1 MLKSIQSG
9 DRTRTQAFHTS
20 GLPAL
25 LAAMI
30 ALAAVSGCDR
40 RPAASSASTG
50 ETVAAAIRAE
60 EQDRFSDN
68 MLPIAFESIVHL
80 EDYDAPEVLGQAVDR
95 LNQWLRTQKPQPDWK
110 PDPLVSTL
118 PEPLAAMPVVQE
130 LGKMEFKLGT
140 PNIDGGALQE
150 AVWLREVSQW
160 ARGDKP
166 GDVDRALALFDW
178 TVRNIQLDLASPPP
192 GSDIQRIMQKPGET
206 LLLGIGTPTDRA
218 WIFILLCRQVG
229 LDAALLAIPD
239 AEQREVLR
247 PKWVGVLSGGEIY
260 LFEPTL
266 GIPIPA
272 PDGWKLDADGQLVIR
287 PATLSQ
293 VAADDSILRQL
304 DSDAEH
310 QYPATAELVQQT
322 VAMIEASPSY
332 LTQRMKLVE
341 SRLAGEHRVVLTSSP
356 SAQADR
362 FRQCKQ
368 IVGAQL
374 WTLPY
379 QVIYQEM
386 ALASR
391 RQQQLLMAFLPF
403 QAPFG
408 DTAALGKGRLY
419 HLKGRFTGSPNCV
432 DYYQIARLPDKVL
445 ANPQMDDQTRS
456 VYFQAKILAS
466 YWLGLIAAHQN
477 NYKSAQD
484 YLEVRTLKYA
494 PQGPWVHGAVYNLGR
509 VLEAAGDAKRA
520 VQVYETDDSYA
531 GNFLRARMLRKLHG
545 IEAPPPSAEP
555 VETPAAPAEAAV
567 APTAEA
573 TPAEEMPATESAP
586 SPEEKAG
593 SQEKPVLEKEPDEEE
608 PTGAKETDAPEEGM
622 APREEAAHERTPAS
636 EGGGSDEEK
645 EEKADASDK
654 PDEQEKPASEE
665 GQEG

>member
-1 MLKSIQSG
+1 MLETIQTG
-9 DRTRTQAFHTS
+9 GRTRAPAQYAPAP
-20 GLPAL
+20 LAL
-25 LAAMI
+25 LAVVMAV
-30 ALAAVSGCDR
+30 AAISGCDR
-40 RPAASSASTG
+40 RPSASSPSPG
-50 ETVAAAIRAE
+50 EATAAAIRAG
-60 EQDRFSDN
+60 EQDRFSDD

-95 LNQWLRTQKPQPDWK
+95 LNQWLRNQKPQPDWK
-110 PDPLVSTL
+110 PDPLVATL

-130 LGKMEFKLGT
+130 LGKLEFTLGT

-166 GDVDRALALFDW
+166 GDLDRAMALFDW
-178 TVRNIQLDLASPPP
+178 TVRNIQLDLTVPPA

-239 AEQREVLR
+239 AEQRDVLR
-247 PKWVGVLSGGEIY
+247 PKWVGVLCDGEVY

-266 GIPIPA
+266 GIPIPG
-272 PDGWKLDADGQLVIR
+272 PDGWKLDADGQLAIR

-310 QYPATAELVQQT
+310 RYPATAELVQQT

-341 SRLAGEHRVVLTSSP
+341 SRLAGEHRLVLTTSP

-368 IVGAQL
+368 IAGAQL

-386 ALASR
+386 ALGPQ
-391 RQQQLLMAFLPF
+391 RQQHLFLAFLPF

-419 HLKGRFTGSPNCV
+419 HLKGRFTGSPNSV
-432 DYYQIARLPDKVL
+432 EYYQIARLPDKVL
-445 ANPQMDDQTRS
+445 ANPEMDDQTRS

-477 NYKSAQD
+477 NYPSAQD
-484 YLEVRTLKYA
+484 YLAVRTLQYA

-509 VLEAAGDAKRA
+509 VLEAAGEPERA
-520 VQVYETDDSYA
+520 VQVYETDDGYA
-531 GNFLRARMLRKLHG
+531 GNFLRARMLRELHG

-555 VETPAAPAEAAV
+555 AQTPAAQGAATESPTKEEAPAG
-567 APTAEA
+567 
-573 TPAEEMPATESAP
+573 EMPAAESAP
-586 SPEEKAG
+586 APAEKTESEEKPA
-593 SQEKPVLEKEPDEEE
+593 L
-608 PTGAKETDAPEEGM
+608 EEGM
-622 APREEAAHERTPAS
+622 NPSDEPAEDKAPAPGAGASEDVKPGKEEAPSTEESGGANPPSQAPPTP
-636 EGGGSDEEK
+636 
-645 EEKADASDK
+645 
-654 PDEQEKPASEE
+654 
-665 GQEG
+665 

>member
-1 MLKSIQSG
+1 MLETIQTG
-9 DRTRTQAFHTS
+9 GRTRAPAQYARAP
-20 GLPAL
+20 LAL
-25 LAAMI
+25 LAVVMAV
-30 ALAAVSGCDR
+30 AAISGCDR
-40 RPAASSASTG
+40 RPSASSPSPG
-50 ETVAAAIRAE
+50 EATAAAIRAG
-60 EQDRFSDN
+60 EQDRFSDD

-95 LNQWLRTQKPQPDWK
+95 LNQWLRNQKPQPDWK
-110 PDPLVSTL
+110 PDPLVATL

-130 LGKMEFKLGT
+130 LGKMEFTLGT

-166 GDVDRALALFDW
+166 GDLDRAMALFDW
-178 TVRNIQLDLASPPP
+178 TVRNIQLDLTVPPV

-239 AEQREVLR
+239 AEQRDVLR
-247 PKWVGVLSGGEIY
+247 PKWVGVLCDGEVY

-266 GIPIPA
+266 GIPIPG
-272 PDGWKLDADGQLVIR
+272 PDGWKLDADGQLAIR

-310 QYPATAELVQQT
+310 RYPATAELVQQT

-341 SRLAGEHRVVLTSSP
+341 SRLAGEHRLVLTTSP

-368 IVGAQL
+368 IAGAQL

-386 ALASR
+386 ALGPQ
-391 RQQQLLMAFLPF
+391 RQQHLFLAFLPF

-419 HLKGRFTGSPNCV
+419 HLKGRFTGSPNSV
-432 DYYQIARLPDKVL
+432 EYYQIARLPDKVL
-445 ANPQMDDQTRS
+445 ANPEMDDQTRS

-477 NYKSAQD
+477 NYPSAQD
-484 YLEVRTLKYA
+484 YLAVRTLQYA

-509 VLEAAGDAKRA
+509 VLEAAGEPERA
-520 VQVYETDDSYA
+520 VQVYETDDGYA
-531 GNFLRARMLRKLHG
+531 GNFLRARMLRELHG

-555 VETPAAPAEAAV
+555 AQTPAAQGAATESPTKEEAPAG
-567 APTAEA
+567 
-573 TPAEEMPATESAP
+573 EMPAAESAP
-586 SPEEKAG
+586 APAEKTESEEKPA
-593 SQEKPVLEKEPDEEE
+593 L
-608 PTGAKETDAPEEGM
+608 EEGM
-622 APREEAAHERTPAS
+622 NPSDEPAEDKAPAPGAGASEDVKPGKEEAPSTEESGGANPPSQAPPTP
-636 EGGGSDEEK
+636 
-645 EEKADASDK
+645 
-654 PDEQEKPASEE
+654 
-665 GQEG
+665 

>member
-1 MLKSIQSG
+1 MLETIQTG
-9 DRTRTQAFHTS
+9 GRTRAPAQYAAAP
-20 GLPAL
+20 LAL
-25 LAAMI
+25 LAVVMAV
-30 ALAAVSGCDR
+30 AAISGCDR
-40 RPAASSASTG
+40 RPSASSPSLG
-50 ETVAAAIRAE
+50 EATAAAIRAG
-60 EQDRFSDN
+60 EQDRFSDD

-95 LNQWLRTQKPQPDWK
+95 LNQWLRNQKPQPDWK

-130 LGKMEFKLGT
+130 LGKMEFTLGT

-166 GDVDRALALFDW
+166 GDLDRAMALFDW
-178 TVRNIQLDLASPPP
+178 TVRNIQLDLTVPPA

-239 AEQREVLR
+239 AEQRDVLR
-247 PKWVGVLSGGEIY
+247 PKWVGVLCDGEVY

-266 GIPIPA
+266 GIPIPG
-272 PDGWKLDADGQLVIR
+272 PDGWKLDADGQLAIR

-310 QYPATAELVQQT
+310 RYPATAELVQQT

-341 SRLAGEHRVVLTSSP
+341 SRLAGEHRLVLTTSP

-368 IVGAQL
+368 IAGAQL

-386 ALASR
+386 ALGPQ
-391 RQQQLLMAFLPF
+391 RQQHLFLAFLPF

-419 HLKGRFTGSPNCV
+419 HLKGRFTGSPNSV
-432 DYYQIARLPDKVL
+432 EYYQIARLPDKVL
-445 ANPQMDDQTRS
+445 ANPEMDEQTRS

-477 NYKSAQD
+477 NYPSAQD
-484 YLEVRTLKYA
+484 YLAVRTLQYA

-509 VLEAAGDAKRA
+509 VLEAAGEPERA
-520 VQVYETDDSYA
+520 VQVYETDDGYA
-531 GNFLRARMLRKLHG
+531 GNFLRARMLRELHG

-555 VETPAAPAEAAV
+555 AQTPAAQGAATESPTKEEAPAG
-567 APTAEA
+567 
-573 TPAEEMPATESAP
+573 EMPAAESAP
-586 SPEEKAG
+586 APAEKTESEEKPALEEGKNPSDEPAEDKAPAPGAG
-593 SQEKPVLEKEPDEEE
+593 ASEDVKPGEEE
-608 PTGAKETDAPEEGM
+608 
-622 APREEAAHERTPAS
+622 TPLTE
-636 EGGGSDEEK
+636 EGGGANPPSQ
-645 EEKADASDK
+645 A
-654 PDEQEKPASEE
+654 PPTP
-665 GQEG
+665 

>member
-9 DRTRTQAFHTS
+9 DRTRTKAFLTS

-40 RPAASSASTG
+40 RPPASSSSAG
-50 ETVAAAIRAE
+50 ETVAAAMRAE

-80 EDYDAPEVLGQAVDR
+80 EEYDAPEVLGQAVDR
-95 LNQWLRTQKPQPDWK
+95 LNQWLRTQKPQPGWK

-130 LGKMEFKLGT
+130 LGKMEFTLGT

-239 AEQREVLR
+239 AEKREVLR

-341 SRLAGEHRVVLTSSP
+341 SRLAGEHRLVLTTSP
-356 SAQADR
+356 SAQAER
-362 FRQCKQ
+362 FRKCKQ
-368 IVGAQL
+368 IAGVQL

-379 QVIYQEM
+379 QVIYQEL

-391 RQQQLLMAFLPF
+391 RQQQLFMAFLPF

-419 HLKGRFTGSPNCV
+419 HLKGRFTGSPNSV

-445 ANPQMDDQTRS
+445 ANPEMDDQTRS

-477 NYKSAQD
+477 NYKSARD

-520 VQVYETDDSYA
+520 VQVYETDESYA
-531 GNFLRARMLRKLHG
+531 GNFLRARMLRELHG
-545 IEAPPPSAEP
+545 IEAPPPEGPSPGPPDAPEATEAAATKEVAP
-555 VETPAAPAEAAV
+555 DEKATPDEVMPAAEGRPETDGK
-567 APTAEA
+567 TA
-573 TPAEEMPATESAP
+573 
-586 SPEEKAG
+586 PEE
-593 SQEKPVLEKEPDEEE
+593 QPDEEE
-608 PTGAKETDAPEEGM
+608 PTGVKEADRPEEGM
-622 APREEAAHERTPAS
+622 APGEEAANEQTPAS
-636 EGGGSDEEK
+636 EAGGSGEEK
-645 EEKADASDK
+645 PDASEK
-654 PDEQEKPASEE
+654 PDEQKKPASEE